1 MKFVFAVV
9 MLALAAG
16 VQSSL
21 LTAQVAP
28 GVSFVAPAVPGGAP
42 WAGPWGGPWAGAHA
56 SGVWGGIAGPWGP
69 AGAWGPGDHGAWGPA
84 GHGAWGPTGHGYP
97 GIALSQGPGGPGG
110 HGHGVY
116 VAKTRGAVH
125 TAPLAGHVN
134 SATSVNLAPAPG
146 TH

>member
-1 MKFVFAVV
+1 MKFVCAVV
-9 MLALAAG
+9 MLALAAE

-28 GVSFVAPAVPGGAP
+28 GVSYVAPAVPGPAP

-56 SGVWGGIAGPWGP
+56 AGVWGGIAGPLGPAGHGLWGP
-69 AGAWGPGDHGAWGPA
+69 AGHGAWGPA
-84 GHGAWGPTGHGYP
+84 GHGAWGGYP
-97 GIALSQGPGGPGG
+97 GISLSQGPGHAAAHGP
-110 HGHGVY
+110 GVY